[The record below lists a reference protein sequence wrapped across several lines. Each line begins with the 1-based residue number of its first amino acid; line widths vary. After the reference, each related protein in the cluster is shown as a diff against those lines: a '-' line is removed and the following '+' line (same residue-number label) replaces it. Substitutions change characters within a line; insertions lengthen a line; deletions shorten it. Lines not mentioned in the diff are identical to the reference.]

1 MCSGLLIHCTVKLT
15 AVLECAYQWG
25 EEGKYISR
33 TVLRTGYYFG
43 PKRGLLI
50 SSPLLNRAQTD
61 VIMDFEWR

>member
-1 MCSGLLIHCTVKLT
+1 MRSGLMIHCMFTLA

-33 TVLRTGYYFG
+33 TVLRIGYYFG

-50 SSPLLNRAQTD
+50 SSPLLNRAKTD